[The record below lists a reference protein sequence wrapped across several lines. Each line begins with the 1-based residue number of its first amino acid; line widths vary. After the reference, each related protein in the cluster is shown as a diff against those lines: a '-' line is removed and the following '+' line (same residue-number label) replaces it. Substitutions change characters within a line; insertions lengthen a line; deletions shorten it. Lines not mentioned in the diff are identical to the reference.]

1 MRWLAV
7 IALAVSMMSPVA
19 SAQAWKE
26 YPYPESGFAVQFPAA
41 PTVEDSTYRAAD
53 GTSVKAQIYSLR
65 QGSDRFA
72 VTVADFTGKP
82 LDDAALIGQ
91 AVETLSKSGEVRL
104 NTDARIARQFGKE
117 LSINGKDGSRT
128 VAAIFSVN
136 KKLYVLT
143 AISTPPNVESGSG
156 DLIRFQ
162 QSLNF
167 IGASGG
173 FGGGGP
179 GGPGGFRGGP
189 GGRRGG
195 FGPNPQALAA
205 CMGKNA
211 GDAVQLTT
219 PGGEVAATCVLLAR
233 PNQPPPP
240 PDDAP
245 PPRGN

>member
-7 IALAVSMMSPVA
+7 IALAASMISHVA
-19 SAQAWKE
+19 AAQAWKE
-26 YPYPESGFAVQFPAA
+26 YPYPDSGFAVQFPAP

-53 GTSVKAQIYSLR
+53 GTSVKAQITSLR
-65 QGSDRFA
+65 RGSSRFA

-82 LDDAALIGQ
+82 LDDAALIAQ
-91 AVETLSKSGEVRL
+91 AVDTLSKSGDVRL
-104 NTDARIARQFGKE
+104 NIDARIARQFGKE
-117 LSINGKDGSRT
+117 LSINNKDGSRT
-128 VAAIFSVN
+128 VAAVFSVN

-143 AISTPPNVESGSG
+143 AISMPPNVEAGSG

-167 IGASGG
+167 IGANGG
-173 FGGGGP
+173 FGGGL
-179 GGPGGFRGGP
+179 GGGGFGGP

-195 FGPNPQALAA
+195 FGGNPQAFAA

-219 PGGEVAATCVLLAR
+219 PGGDVAATCVLVAR
-233 PNQPPPP
+233 PNQPPAS
-240 PDDAP
+240 PDGAP
-245 PPRGN
+245 PPREN